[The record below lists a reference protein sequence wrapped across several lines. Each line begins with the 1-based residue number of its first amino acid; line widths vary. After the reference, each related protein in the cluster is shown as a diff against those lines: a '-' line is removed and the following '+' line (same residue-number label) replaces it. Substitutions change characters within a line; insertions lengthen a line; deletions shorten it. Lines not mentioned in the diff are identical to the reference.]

1 MELELRPCPFCGAK
15 AYAVHRAW
23 VFAEHWEIQTECGD
37 GCINCG
43 IEPEFGTEEEAEKAW
58 NRRARPEEQDTWVRI
73 DRDLTAH
80 AVAYLLERGLMS
92 EDEVREFD
100 AAEREEAVRRDL
112 VRRAKELAGKEAADE

>member
-1 MELELRPCPFCGAK
+1 MTAMKLKRCPFCG
-15 AYAVHRAW
+15 
-23 VFAEHWEIQTECGD
+23 G
-37 GCINCG
+37 
-43 IEPEFGTEEEAEKAW
+43 EAEIVNDPTRMRLHIRCGYCGARMGTLVSEPLAIEMW

>member
-1 MELELRPCPFCGAK
+1 MTDVLLKPCPFCGGK
-15 AYAVHRAW
+15 AGFYEDASYTRVYVRC
-23 VFAEHWEIQTECGD
+23 E
-37 GCINCG
+37 GCRTRSDLCSDKWG
-43 IEPEFGTEEEAEKAW
+43 AAAAW
-58 NRRARPEEQDTWVRI
+58 NRRARPEERDTWARI